1 MRPVLVT
8 LHVGSREVGLHT
20 YGLLIAAGL
29 AAGIAL
35 GAREARR
42 RGLDVGRVLDFS
54 FWATVIG
61 LFGSRIAYGLVNAG
75 EFVRTCSR
83 GVDGP
88 RTTLDVVSDCT
99 RLLHVWEGGLVFY
112 GGVVGGGIVAA
123 VFARRERWS
132 FWVLGDVFAPGLAI
146 GHALGRLG
154 CFAAG
159 CCFGKQSGPWGVAF
173 PSGSVAF
180 DELGSVGA
188 LAPGASFTPPLHPTQ
203 LYEAGGELHL
213 RAAPRPVPPPAR
225 PARRA
230 LARLRDLLRAAALHG
245 RALPRRPR
253 APLHRRALDATAG
266 GLARRAGGRS
276 RAAVRGTAREPS
288 SCWPPAP
295 SSPSVAARRLR
306 PPPERRRACFPHAAA
321 PGAARLVLR

>member
-8 LHVGSREVGLHT
+8 LHVGAREVGVHT

-75 EFVRTCSR
+75 EFVRTCTR
-83 GVDGP
+83 GVDFP

-173 PSGSVAF
+173 PAGSVAF

-203 LYEAGGELHL
+203 LYEAGGELAIFALLLAL
-213 RAAPRPVPPPAR
+213 RP
-225 PARRA
+225 
-230 LARLRDLLRAAALHG
+230 RLRDRPGALLLAYGTCYALLRFTVELFRG
-245 RALPRRPR
+245 
-253 APLHRRALDATAG
+253 D
-266 GLARRAGGRS
+266 LARRYVVELSTPRFASWLGVPPGDPVLLS
-276 RAAVRGTAREPS
+276 VGQLASLVLLAACAV
-288 SCWPPAP
+288 
-295 SSPSVAARRLR
+295 VAL
-306 PPPERRRACFPHAAA
+306 RRRASAPHAA
-321 PGAARLVLR
+321 

>member
-8 LHVGSREVGLHT
+8 LHVGAREVGVHT

-42 RGLDVGRVLDFS
+42 RGLDVGRVLDFA
-54 FWATVIG
+54 FWATVMG
-61 LFGSRIAYGLVNAG
+61 LVGSRIAYGLVNAG
-75 EFVRTCSR
+75 DFVRTCTR
-83 GVDGP
+83 GVDFP
-88 RTTLDVVSDCT
+88 RSALDVLSDCT

-112 GGVVGGGIVAA
+112 GGIVGGGIVAA

-173 PSGSVAF
+173 PAGSVAF
-180 DELGSVGA
+180 DELGAVGA

-203 LYEAGGELHL
+203 LYEAGGELAIFALLLAL
-213 RAAPRPVPPPAR
+213 RPRLRDRPGALLLAYGTCYALLRFTVELFRGDLARRYVVELATPRLAGWLGVPPGDPVLLSVGQLASLVLLAVCVVVAVRRRASAPPPA
-225 PARRA
+225 A
-230 LARLRDLLRAAALHG
+230 
-245 RALPRRPR
+245 
-253 APLHRRALDATAG
+253 
-266 GLARRAGGRS
+266 
-276 RAAVRGTAREPS
+276 
-288 SCWPPAP
+288 
-295 SSPSVAARRLR
+295 
-306 PPPERRRACFPHAAA
+306 
-321 PGAARLVLR
+321 